1 MTDHITYIPI
11 PGSDEINME
20 LELDPRIPTCLKH
33 NMDASMSAIDY
44 GLSYFKQIEK
54 EYEKMNQKETTQ
66 DIINGLITGEY
77 ILTSCSR
84 STSAFGSVDLTAHFV
99 VKPEKTIFV
108 VPKLKSKSLAI
119 RKVIFNDP
127 ATIVFWAD
135 GDKTVVKCG
144 ENDIFDPEKGLA
156 LAISKKFLGNKGN
169 YYDIFKKWLPEEYKP
184 TDTYYADDKPVVE
197 VAKIE
202 SNGAD

>member
-1 MTDHITYIPI
+1 
-11 PGSDEINME
+11 
-20 LELDPRIPTCLKH
+20 
-33 NMDASMSAIDY
+33 
-44 GLSYFKQIEK
+44 
-54 EYEKMNQKETTQ
+54 MNQKEAAQ
-66 DIINGLITGEY
+66 DIINGLTTGEY
-77 ILTSCSR
+77 VLTSCSR
-84 STSAFGSVDLTAHFV
+84 STAAFGSGELIARFAVRTLLGS
-99 VKPEKTIFV
+99 KPV
-108 VPKLKSKSLAI
+108 GPKASAI

-144 ENDIFDPEKGLA
+144 ENDVFDPEKGLA
-156 LAISKKFLGNKGN
+156 LAISKKFFFNKGK

-197 VAKIE
+197 IE